1 MITDIIENVFEYD
14 LTGLELEVLGLLS
27 NDETSYLLSNGSP
40 KILSDLHLLFLM
52 RNDKVNGDR
61 VMGKIKILGKWA

>member
-14 LTGLELEVLGLLS
+14 LTGLELEVLGLRS
-27 NDETSYLLSNGSP
+27 NDETSYLLSNDSP

-52 RNDKVNGDR
+52 RKDKVNCDL
-61 VMGKIKILGKWA
+61 VMEKIKSLEIWA

>member
-14 LTGLELEVLGLLS
+14 LTGLELEVLGLRS

-52 RNDKVNGDR
+52 RNDKANCDLVWKR
-61 VMGKIKILGKWA
+61 LEI